1 MAHRNR
7 WFTVLKKW
15 WIFPLRSV
23 NVITRWYF
31 HLRHLTT
38 DPRVKVPKRW
48 DDLPTCLGGAWK
60 ATPWTS
66 PCSPEKLPVL
76 LKKFQS
82 PLGGFNPFLLVES
95 PWLYPFWTLSD
106 FGCWKKTIFCR
117 LNPKTIGWIICFYGG
132 LLTGLASHETEL
144 GKPTPQTP
152 AQSAKSG
159 ELTIK

>member
-66 PCSPEKLPVL
+66 PCSREKLPVL

-106 FGCWKKTIFCR
+106 FGCWKKNNFLPLKSQNNW
-117 LNPKTIGWIICFYGG
+117 LNHLFLWWITNWISIPRDG
-132 LLTGLASHETEL
+132 TG
-144 GKPTPQTP
+144 QTN
-152 AQSAKSG
+152 STNTSSVG
-159 ELTIK
+159 